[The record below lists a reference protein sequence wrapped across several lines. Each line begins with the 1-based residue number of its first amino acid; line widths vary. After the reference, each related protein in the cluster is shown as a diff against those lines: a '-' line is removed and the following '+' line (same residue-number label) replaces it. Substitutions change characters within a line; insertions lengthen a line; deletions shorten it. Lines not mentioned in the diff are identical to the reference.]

1 MYLVTIVLELSRSA
15 VLQFSRFAHHC
26 SRTLPFDLELPRSAV
41 LQFSRF
47 AHFLFS
53 NSYVRPRTPTFGLE
67 LSRSA
72 VSSNSHVR
80 PRTPTFGSVLELP
93 RSASN
98 SHVRPRTLTFGCVLE
113 LSRSASNSHV
123 RLCHNFLVLCTLF
136 QNHYS
141 FVTLTSYVCSCTATL
156 TFTVRS
162 ERDIPKPEVTKPPAK

>member
-15 VLQFSRFAHHC
+15 VLQFS
-26 SRTLPFDLELPRSAV
+26 
-41 LQFSRF
+41 
-47 AHFLFS
+47 HFCTPLFS
-53 NSYVRPRTPTFGLE
+53 NSPVRPRTPTFGCV
-67 LSRSA
+67 A
-72 VSSNSHVR
+72 IF
-80 PRTPTFGSVLELP
+80 TFCPLLVLELF

-123 RLCHNFLVLCTLF
+123 RQCHNFLVLCTLF

>member
-53 NSYVRPRTPTFGLE
+53 NSYVRPRTPTFGLK

-98 SHVRPRTLTFGCVLE
+98 SHVRQ
-113 LSRSASNSHV
+113 
-123 RLCHNFLVLCTLF
+123 CHNFLVLCTLF

>member
-1 MYLVTIVLELSRSA
+1 MSGFGDFIVYVSG
-15 VLQFSRFAHHC
+15 HYC
-26 SRTLPFDLELPRSAV
+26 SRTLPFGCVAI
-41 LQFSRF
+41 F
-47 AHFLFS
+47 AFCTPLFS
-53 NSYVRPRTPTFGLE
+53 NSPVQPRTPTFGCV
-67 LSRSA
+67 A
-72 VSSNSHVR
+72 IF
-80 PRTPTFGSVLELP
+80 TFCTLLVLELL

>member
-80 PRTPTFGSVLELP
+80 PRTPTFGSVLEL
-93 RSASN
+93 
-98 SHVRPRTLTFGCVLE
+98 
-113 LSRSASNSHV
+113 SRSASNSHV
-123 RLCHNFLVLCTLF
+123 QQCHNFLVLCTLF

-141 FVTLTSYVCSCTATL
+141 FVTLTFYVCSGTATL

>member
-1 MYLVTIVLELSRSA
+1 L
-15 VLQFSRFAHHC
+15 FSNSPVRLCCNFHIFAHHC

-53 NSYVRPRTPTFGLE
+53 NSSVRPRTPTFGLE

-80 PRTPTFGSVLELP
+80 PRTPTFGSVLEL
-93 RSASN
+93 
-98 SHVRPRTLTFGCVLE
+98 
-113 LSRSASNSHV
+113 SRSASNSHV
-123 RLCHNFLVLCTLF
+123 RQCHNFLVLCTLF

>member
-98 SHVRPRTLTFGCVLE
+98 SHVRQ
-113 LSRSASNSHV
+113 
-123 RLCHNFLVLCTLF
+123 CHNFLVLCTLF

>member
-26 SRTLPFDLELPRSAV
+26 SRTLPFDLELPRSAA
-41 LQFSRF
+41 F
-47 AHFLFS
+47 AIFTFCTLLF
-53 NSYVRPRTPTFGLE
+53 LE
-67 LSRSA
+67 L
-72 VSSNSHVR
+72 
-80 PRTPTFGSVLELP
+80 L

-98 SHVRPRTLTFGCVLE
+98 SHVRPRTLTVGCVLE

-123 RLCHNFLVLCTLF
+123 RQCHNFLVLCTLF

>member
-1 MYLVTIVLELSRSA
+1 MYLVTIVLELSRSV
-15 VLQFSRFAHHC
+15 VLQFSRFAHHRF
-26 SRTLPFDLELPRSAV
+26 RTLPFGLELPRSA
-41 LQFSRF
+41 
-47 AHFLFS
+47 S
-53 NSYVRPRTPTFGLE
+53 NSHVRLCPRTLTFGLE
-67 LSRSA
+67 LPRSA

-80 PRTPTFGSVLELP
+80 PRTPTFG
-93 RSASN
+93 
-98 SHVRPRTLTFGCVLE
+98 LE

-123 RLCHNFLVLCTLF
+123 RQCHNFLVLCTLF